1 MSMVDDTLVLHGVRC
16 AGCVLKIERHLEQ
29 LPGVEIARGNATQ
42 KRMRLVWEDGSQTIT
57 SLIQDIRDL
66 GYDATQIQVDQ
77 SAPKEP
83 SLLPRL
89 GVAAFGTMNIMAFSL
104 SAWFGQATDMG
115 PGTMQFVHWLSA
127 GLAVP
132 VMLYSGA
139 VFHGPALRALR
150 HGRMTMD
157 TPITLAIWVTFAGS
171 LYETLRGSEHV
182 YFDAVVSLI
191 FFLLIGRVLEQ
202 AMRRRTDNAAD
213 NLRKLLDMKADV
225 FVQEG
230 EIASVPASDLEV
242 GDRILLQSGA
252 RVPADGILLSERGE
266 FDESALTGE
275 TLPRSAG
282 RDAAVAAGAIATIGP
297 IELQVSHVG
306 AASQLGQLADL
317 ADQAAS
323 HKGKMQLLSDRFAQG
338 YIPLVL
344 IGGAFGFLLWYF
356 VLGAALSDAL
366 KIAIAVLIVTC
377 PCAAGLATPAVT
389 ARAVN
394 LALKAGIVVKSGRAL
409 EQLSEVD
416 QIFMDKTGTASL
428 PALVP
433 DRLIDAQI
441 LSAAQSL
448 AASSKHPLAMS
459 LAAAGQATPVTGA
472 KEHPGQGISAPD
484 GARLGNAE
492 FVGLKGKVPTQTT
505 LFYRDANGQITEIAF
520 DETPRPDLEPFLT
533 RTAQMRLKVSLHS
546 GDVPEA
552 VARFAE
558 NSAVDQWF
566 AGQTPAQKLDRVA
579 AVQAEGHHVLMIGD
593 GINDSA
599 ALSGAHVSV
608 SFAGATDIAQSAA
621 DVVLT
626 RPQLSLIPEAIDLS
640 RAAKRLI
647 AQNLAFSTAYNVLS
661 VPLALAGF
669 LTPAIAALLMSSSS
683 LIVLANGLRLRQIK

>member
-16 AGCVLKIERHLEQ
+16 AACVLKIERHLEQ

-42 KRMRLVWEDGSQTIT
+42 KRMRLVWEDGSQSIA

-77 SAPKEP
+77 SAQKEP

-104 SAWFGQATDMG
+104 SSWFGQATDMG
-115 PGTMQFVHWLSA
+115 PGSMQFMHWLSA

-139 VFHGPALRALR
+139 VFHGPALRAMR

-157 TPITLAIWVTFAGS
+157 TPITLAIWITFAGS
-171 LYETLRGSEHV
+171 LYETIRGSEDV

-202 AMRRRTDNAAD
+202 AMRRRTENAAD
-213 NLRKLLDMKADV
+213 NLRKLLDLTAHRIAPN
-225 FVQEG
+225 G
-230 EIASVPASDLEV
+230 EVVPIPASDLVV
-242 GDRILLQSGA
+242 GDRILVQSGA
-252 RVPADGILLSERGE
+252 RVPADGVLLSARGE

-275 TLPRSAG
+275 TLPRPALRESP
-282 RDAAVAAGAIATIGP
+282 VAAGAIVTVGP
-297 IELQVSHVG
+297 VELKVSHVG

-323 HKGKMQLLSDRFAQG
+323 HKGRLQLLSDRFAQG

-356 VLGAALSDAL
+356 VLGAPLSEAL

-416 QIFMDKTGTASL
+416 QIFLDKTGTASL
-428 PALVP
+428 PVLVP
-433 DRLIDAQI
+433 DAMIDPQV

-448 AASSKHPLAMS
+448 AASSRHPLAMA
-459 LAAAGQATPVTGA
+459 LAAVDQTSPMSGA
-472 KEHPGQGISAPD
+472 KEHPGQGISAPN

-492 FVGLKGKVPTQTT
+492 FVGLKGRAHTQTM
-505 LFYRDANGQITEIAF
+505 LFYRDPNGQITQIAF
-520 DETPRPDLEPFLT
+520 DEAARPDLEPFLT
-533 RTAQMRLKVSLHS
+533 RTVEMGLDVSLHS

-558 NSAVDQWF
+558 RNGVTHWCARQN
-566 AGQTPAQKLDRVA
+566 PAQKLDQVA
-579 AVQAEGHHVLMIGD
+579 AMQAKGQHVLMIGD

-608 SFAGATDIAQSAA
+608 SFAGATDIAQAAA

-626 RPQLSLIPEAIDLS
+626 RPQLSLIPKAIDLS
-640 RAAKRLI
+640 RAARRLI

-669 LTPAIAALLMSSSS
+669 LTPALAALLMSSSS
-683 LIVLANGLRLRQIK
+683 LVVLANGLRLRQIE